1 MKGKSSNSGECMA
14 GDGLNREP
22 TMVPRMASAS
32 QSECVRYVLSFV
44 GHFGVLLDLM
54 IVAVIATPSTLLLNI
69 FSLKW
74 TMMDVFTFTGWR
86 DDSSNWTLLRDL
98 NESIWI
104 KVAEYAVAHKILE

>member
-1 MKGKSSNSGECMA
+1 M
-14 GDGLNREP
+14 RH
-22 TMVPRMASAS
+22 
-32 QSECVRYVLSFV
+32 VLSFV
-44 GHFGVLLDLM
+44 GHFGVLLDLRR
-54 IVAVIATPSTLLLNI
+54 VAVIATPPTLLLNV

-74 TMMDVFTFTGWR
+74 TTMDVFTFTGWR